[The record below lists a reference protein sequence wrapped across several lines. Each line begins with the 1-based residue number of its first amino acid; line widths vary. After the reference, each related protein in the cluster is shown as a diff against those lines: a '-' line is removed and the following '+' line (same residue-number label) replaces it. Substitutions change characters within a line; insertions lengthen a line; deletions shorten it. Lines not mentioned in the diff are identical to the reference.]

1 MPRERLV
8 ELYLSETAGYD
19 YRAAQSALTNLQKV
33 KPNAGDAYGG
43 QFRKAVSYHL
53 RQGQSSA
60 LSFALSRPDKA
71 YVAPLRNY
79 ATLRF
84 SSPRSI
90 QSDFGKWYTAL
101 ESADGEARALKVALE
116 AVPSDGPAKLQY
128 SYSLQKRVPVAETN
142 TLYIEAVQNGF
153 ERKYSN
159 FNPANAIPA
168 LLDID
173 MNEAGALAADI
184 TLTGVDKKSDLY
196 VELVMAQRGNPE
208 IKTAISDDFK
218 RVLGAAE
225 SVIDQAAYLV
235 RNNSAFDQNA
245 LNTKIKA
252 DLCSSSAAQTL
263 SLAPPL
269 GVITLDEAKTVTE
282 AILVYNKGG
291 YNDKCNMRRS
301 FQVLDSLASE
311 KGWSRMNTHSPS
323 GHSAIASASERILYE
338 MARANRISAK
348 ERHLVGI
355 TPQEFFDHA
364 MTIRTQILELG
375 VKPRYSRWDNAF
387 FLSSI
392 ELISPQELVTEV
404 TSFQADNRHRIKS
417 RIVYDPDAKVW
428 KVKGQPTYAYSSP

>member
-225 SVIDQAAYLV
+225 SVID
-235 RNNSAFDQNA
+235 
-245 LNTKIKA
+245 
-252 DLCSSSAAQTL
+252 L